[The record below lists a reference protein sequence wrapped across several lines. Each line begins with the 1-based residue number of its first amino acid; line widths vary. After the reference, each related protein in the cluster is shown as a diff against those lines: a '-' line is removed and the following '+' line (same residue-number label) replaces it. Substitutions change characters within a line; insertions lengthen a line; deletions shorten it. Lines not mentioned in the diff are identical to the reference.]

1 MTGVSSASSGSYLRA
16 WVLNGLAEVIEEY
29 GGEPAAY
36 ERRFHLPLHRI
47 DLGQELIPA
56 QRFVQ
61 LLETCADDFECP
73 DFGYRVG
80 LAQGEEPL
88 GPITVAVLQSAT
100 VRDAYESGI
109 RYLNLL
115 NPALGITLINTA
127 DGPRTTYA
135 LDGLGQ
141 GETRQFQ
148 EWIVAIA
155 IKVLPLLAGPDARF
169 RGVRLSHQ
177 PLLPV
182 AHYEQKYGCPVSFDE
197 HEYGVDY
204 RAADMARTM
213 NNNNPELRAL
223 LTGYLDRIIASSEV
237 GLEHQIVAL
246 IRELLPTGGCSL
258 AVIAPHK
265 FISVRTL
272 QRRLK
277 AEGLV
282 FEKMVDDVRREQ
294 AVVLLRDATLPVSD
308 VAGLLGYIEQSSFSH
323 AFRRWTGMSPR
334 AWRAQQPA
342 QTQAHVTR
350 SS

>member
-1 MTGVSSASSGSYLRA
+1 MTHMSSVSSGSYLRA
-16 WVLNGLAEVIEEY
+16 WVLHGLAEVIEEH
-29 GGEPAAY
+29 GGDPATY
-36 ERRFHLPLHRI
+36 ERRFHLPLHRTDRGQ
-47 DLGQELIPA
+47 DLVPA
-56 QRFVQ
+56 HPFVQ
-61 LLETCADDFECP
+61 LLETCADDFACP
-73 DFGYRVG
+73 DFGFRVG

-100 VRDAYESGI
+100 VQDAYESGI

-115 NPALGITLINTA
+115 NPALGITIVNTE
-127 DGPRTTYA
+127 DGLRTTYA

-155 IKVLPLLAGPDARF
+155 IKVLPLLAGPEARF

-182 AHYEQKYGCPVSFDE
+182 AHYERAFGCPVRFGEAD
-197 HEYGVDY
+197 YGIDY
-204 RAADMARTM
+204 HASDMARGM
-213 NNNNPELRAL
+213 NSNNPELKAL
-223 LTGYLDRIIASSEV
+223 LTGYLDRIIASSEL

-272 QRRLK
+272 QRRLR

-282 FEKMVDDVRREQ
+282 FERLVDDVRREQ
-294 AVVLLRDATLPVSD
+294 AITLLEDPTLPVSD
-308 VAGLLGYIEQSSFSH
+308 VAGLLGYVEQSSFSH

-334 AWRAQQPA
+334 AWRARQD
-342 QTQAHVTR
+342 TLN
-350 SS
+350 